1 MLPTCTHA
9 YPSQSHST
17 IVNTVAYRAIALDFQ
32 LWCRTRREIQLVHI
46 EHFATLLDTSRHKRF
61 NIKQRLSKMG
71 VVRKLLFVLQTDWY
85 PSDLFPFL
93 LDTLK
98 VVAEANFSID
108 DAIRPIVSYLAANLH
123 DSMFLYHRLLVYR
136 LT

>member
-1 MLPTCTHA
+1 MHL
-9 YPSQSHST
+9 
-17 IVNTVAYRAIALDFQ
+17 
-32 LWCRTRREIQLVHI
+32 

-61 NIKQRLSKMG
+61 NGKQRISKTG
-71 VVRKLLFVLQTDWY
+71 AVRKLLFVLQTDWY
-85 PSDLFPFL
+85 PHDMLPFL

-123 DSMFLYHRLLVYR
+123 DSETPQESPMKFFC
-136 LT
+136 